1 MLSIYLLNPSAAHLG
16 RALSF
21 PPTSVLVGHSLPIHQ
36 RHYLPTHLP
45 TYLPVVPDPSC
56 LISPFSSRRHRLA
69 STPSLPDCKYTTP
82 SRRLVGMDADE
93 RQLHQQ

>member
-16 RALSF
+16 RALPF
-21 PPTSVLVGHSLPIHQ
+21 LQHLFSLDIH
-36 RHYLPTHLP
+36 YPFTNDTTHLP
-45 TYLPVVPDPSC
+45 IYLPVVPDPSC